1 MRPTIVII
9 IALAVSMLVL
19 GAGCGHQRVP
29 LMPYDGIWVSAAS
42 EDSLGLAAFRRLSA
56 LTAAARREQAHVW
69 LDRAARVDGV
79 APRVRCLSTAA
90 GLAPDDPDIWMSLS
104 AETSRL
110 GDKRLA
116 LEQLDAAEAAIM
128 VRAAA
133 DRRALRLRLAKSRAW
148 LYRDRAQW
156 TDAHAWADSAAHHS
170 PGEREAIM
178 LQGLTRASHSDLRGA
193 FNISREIERI
203 HFFRFE
209 WRWIRGMAE
218 LAQGSPEN
226 AYHWLR
232 DARPDGDYAARFYR
246 DLALVCERLDTL
258 VEARRFH
265 GYSYAALDLEPGV
278 CPEPAEVIVGR
289 DEGRIRRAPVWI
301 GLGRLYTAGSLYGA
315 ARAAVDSFNLVTEPD
330 RHALWAD
337 RAQDLLSICIRDE
350 QEVVACRRERGLL
363 YSAMGFPDLALA
375 DVRRVVSYL
384 ERTDDFD
391 PEIFTLYGHLLNGE
405 GDHTQALTYLQRV
418 VDERPDQARAWSAL
432 GFSLLMTAQESAG
445 ETALDRAIALDA
457 DLPEAWY
464 NRGLA
469 HYFAHRWAEAARD
482 LERAL
487 DLAPDNPE
495 ILPLLQQSKGRVR
508 RAERDAQQADPETP

>member
-1 MRPTIVII
+1 MRQTII
-9 IALAVSMLVL
+9 ITVLIITMLVL
-19 GAGCGHQRVP
+19 GAGCGHQRAP
-29 LMPYDGIWVSAAS
+29 QAPYEGVWICAAP

-56 LTAAARREQAHVW
+56 PTAAARREQAHLW

-79 APRVRCLSTAA
+79 VPRVRCLSTAA
-90 GLAPDDPDIWMSLS
+90 GLAPDDPDIWLSLS

-110 GDKRLA
+110 GNKRLA

-133 DRRALRLRLAKSRAW
+133 DRRVLRLRLAKSRAW

-156 TDAHAWADSAAHHS
+156 TEAHAWADSAAHHS
-170 PGEREAIM
+170 PGEREAVM

-193 FNISREIERI
+193 FNISREIERL

-209 WRWIRGMAE
+209 WRWMRGMAE

-226 AYHWLR
+226 AYYWLR
-232 DARPDGDYAARFYR
+232 DAHPDGDYAARFYR
-246 DLALVCERLDTL
+246 DLALVCERLGNM
-258 VEARRFH
+258 VEAYRFH

-278 CPEPAEVIVGR
+278 CAEPGEVCVSR
-289 DEGRIRRAPVWI
+289 DGGKIRRVPVWI
-301 GLGRLYTAGSLYGA
+301 GLGRLHTAGSLYGA
-315 ARAAVDSFNLVTEPD
+315 ARAAVDSFNLVTDPD

-363 YSAMGFPDLALA
+363 YAAMGFPDLALA
-375 DVRRVVSYL
+375 DVRRVVSHL
-384 ERTDDFD
+384 ERIDDFD
-391 PEIFTLYGHLLNGE
+391 PDIFTLYGHLLNGE

-418 VDERPDQARAWSAL
+418 VEERPDQARAWSAL
-432 GFSLLMTAQESAG
+432 GFSLLMTAQEVAG
-445 ETALDRAIALDA
+445 EAALDRALSLDA

-482 LERAL
+482 LEHAL
-487 DLAPDNPE
+487 GLAPDNPE
-495 ILPLLQQSKGRVR
+495 ILPLLQQSKGRAR
-508 RAERDAQQADPETP
+508 RAERAAQQPEAETP

>member
-9 IALAVSMLVL
+9 AVCSVTALFL
-19 GAGCGHQRVP
+19 GAGCGHKPVP
-29 LMPYDGIWVSAAS
+29 LTSYDGVWRSAAPA
-42 EDSLGLAAFRRLSA
+42 DSLGLAAFRRLSSPTKA
-56 LTAAARREQAHVW
+56 TRHEQARVW

-79 APRVRCLSTAA
+79 VPRVRCLSTAA
-90 GLAPDDPDIWMSLS
+90 GLAPDDPDIWLSLS
-104 AETSRL
+104 EETSRL

-116 LEQLDAAEAAIM
+116 LEQIDAAEAAIM
-128 VRAAA
+128 VCAAA

-156 TDAHAWADSAAHHS
+156 TEAHAWADSAAHHS
-170 PGEREAIM
+170 PGERETVM
-178 LQGLTRASHSDLRGA
+178 LQGLARASHSDLRGA
-193 FNISREIERI
+193 FNIAREIERL

-209 WRWIRGMAE
+209 WRWMRGMAE

-246 DLALVCERLDTL
+246 DLALVCERLDNMG
-258 VEARRFH
+258 EARRFH

-278 CPEPAEVIVGR
+278 CAEPAEVIVGR
-289 DEGRIRRAPVWI
+289 DKGRIRRAPVWT

-315 ARAAVDSFNLVTEPD
+315 ARAAVDSFGLITEPA

-363 YSAMGFPDLALA
+363 YAAMGFPDLALA
-375 DVRRVVSYL
+375 DVRRVVAHL
-384 ERTDDFD
+384 EQTDDFD
-391 PEIFTLYGHLLNGE
+391 PEIFTLYGHLRDGE
-405 GDHTQALTYLQRV
+405 GGHAQALTYLRRV
-418 VDERPDQARAWSAL
+418 VDTRPDLARAWSAL

-445 ETALDRAIALDA
+445 EAALDRAIALDA
-457 DLPEAWY
+457 NLPEAWY

-469 HYFAHRWAEAARD
+469 HYFAHRWAAAARD

-495 ILPLLQQSKGRVR
+495 ILPLLQQSKGRAR
-508 RAERDAQQADPETP
+508 RAERAAQQPERETP